1 MFDDITRTA
10 LQRPSRGRGS
20 RRYGFSWFHLVIYL
34 LVVILIWSIRFS
46 QLYIYEC
53 VDFAFQV
60 NFFFSESLFHMLAYI
75 FYYCIKVLFASNFV
89 ISSSFSSIFSKLLS
103 NMLQLAVV
111 SKVKPNK
118 RGIGVLA
125 LTSQLVYK
133 GIFWCG

>member
-1 MFDDITRTA
+1 
-10 LQRPSRGRGS
+10 
-20 RRYGFSWFHLVIYL
+20 
-34 LVVILIWSIRFS
+34 
-46 QLYIYEC
+46 
-53 VDFAFQV
+53 
-60 NFFFSESLFHMLAYI
+60 MLAYI
-75 FYYCIKVLFASNFV
+75 FYYGIKVLFPSNFV

-118 RGIGVLA
+118 RVIGVLA

>member
-1 MFDDITRTA
+1 
-10 LQRPSRGRGS
+10 
-20 RRYGFSWFHLVIYL
+20 
-34 LVVILIWSIRFS
+34 
-46 QLYIYEC
+46 
-53 VDFAFQV
+53 
-60 NFFFSESLFHMLAYI
+60 MLAYI
-75 FYYCIKVLFASNFV
+75 FYYGIKVLFPSNFV

-111 SKVKPNK
+111 SKVKPNYK